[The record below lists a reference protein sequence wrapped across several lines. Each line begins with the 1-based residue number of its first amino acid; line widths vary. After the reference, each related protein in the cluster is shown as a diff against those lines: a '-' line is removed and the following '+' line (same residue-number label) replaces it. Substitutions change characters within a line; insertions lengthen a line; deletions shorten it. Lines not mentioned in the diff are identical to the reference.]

1 MSDVRA
7 DIASERAL
15 LGILLADGG
24 YGHVR
29 NSLNPIDFWQP
40 RHEAIWRAMGRV
52 TDAGNVIGL
61 ATVQVAL
68 DKTHEGDPGYLSDLI
83 HDAPMGADPEWF
95 VEQVA
100 TEAKFRRLEGAG
112 YAITKAARDRGIDYD
127 VAREIALKSVD
138 DATQTRGASKHS
150 RVSDVLPE
158 VIAVA
163 EGRVPPA
170 LSTPWPDVD
179 RIITGLAPG
188 RLVVVGARPGVGKS
202 LMGTNLA
209 LHFAERH
216 AHAVLVASLEMGA
229 VEVVQRL
236 VAARARVDLTALSSG
251 KLNDEQWD
259 RVNQHYTV
267 VNDLPITILDAASQS
282 VGSIREA
289 AREVA
294 RDRDDLSLI
303 VVDYLQ
309 LMSGAASSNR
319 VEALGEISRGLKVLA
334 RETGACVVAMAQL
347 NRQAASRDRDNKP
360 RMSDLRESGSIEA
373 DADQVILLHRP
384 DEKLPELEVIVDK
397 NRWGP
402 QGLATLLAVG
412 HYATLSSLQWSPSK
426 ALA

>member
-1 MSDVRA
+1 MSDVRS
-7 DIASERAL
+7 DIAAERAL

-24 YGHVR
+24 YGRVR
-29 NSLNPIDFWQP
+29 NSLNPADFWQP

-52 TDAGNVIGL
+52 VDAGNVVGL

-68 DKTHEGDPGYLSDLI
+68 DKTNDSDPAYLADLMHE
-83 HDAPMGADPEWF
+83 APIGAAPDWYAD
-95 VEQVA
+95 QVA

-112 YAITKAARDRGIDYD
+112 FAIMKAGQNRASEYD
-127 VAREIALKSVD
+127 DARELCRRALD
-138 DATQTRGASKHS
+138 DATSGTSSTKHA

-179 RIITGLAPG
+179 RLITGLAPG

-202 LMGTNLA
+202 LMGSNLA
-209 LHFAERH
+209 LHFAETH
-216 AHAVLVASLEMGA
+216 GHAVVFASLEMGQ

-236 VAARARVDLTALSSG
+236 VSSRAQVDLTALSSG
-251 KLNDEQWD
+251 NMNEDQWNK
-259 RVNQHYTV
+259 VNANYTAI
-267 VNDLPITILDAASQS
+267 NDLPITILDAAHQTVS
-282 VGSIREA
+282 SIRDS
-289 AREVA
+289 A
-294 RDRDDLSLI
+294 RDVSRERDDLSLI

-309 LMSGAASSNR
+309 LMGGATTSNR

-334 RETGACVVAMAQL
+334 RETGSCVVAMAQL
-347 NRQAASRDRDNKP
+347 NRNAATEVRPK
-360 RMSDLRESGSIEA
+360 MSDLRESGSIEA

-384 DEKLPELEVIVDK
+384 DEKVPEVEVIVDK

-402 QGLATLLAVG
+402 KGRAALMVQG
-412 HYATLSSLQWSPSK
+412 HYATLRNLQWTPTK